1 MNLWQ
6 IAWRNLMR
14 RKMRTMLTILS
25 IMIGVASTFAVIA
38 AVDSAKKAFPLY
50 MKEAFGRADY
60 SVLGTEAY
68 FDEDVYEDVSRIEGA
83 QAVSYLK
90 QSSTLVWEEEGVTA
104 IQKRVDLK
112 GFSRLDT
119 GLTGF
124 KVVEGDLSNDGAVI
138 TDRTAKVWKAEV
150 GDRIAFATDNGIK
163 ELNISAIVKYTAS
176 LMGPSSWMM
185 AKYHPWTVA
194 VPLESLQEWYGK
206 SGKVESILVQAE
218 KSAELDAIG
227 QQLDKLARASGEVY
241 IQPTILDL
249 DAQYKDA
256 DTFFLALY
264 IAGFLGIALS
274 AFVIFNTL
282 YVSMKERR
290 NEFAAMKTIGYTPR
304 QLSNFVLFEVLLLA
318 VIGTVLG
325 LIIGFGLAILLKAV
339 IFMVFSVHADVG
351 MELWKGLVI
360 SSLAGLA
367 VPVLASL
374 YPIRQAGKVSVVAVL
389 KENSAE
395 KRKGGKWRLPAGLLL
410 IGSSFFIKHLLLVVP
425 LLAGIALVFPVLFQ
439 AFSFL
444 LRPLYRAVFGFS
456 GEMAARNLN
465 RSLGRTSMTAVILS
479 IGIAMVV
486 LMSSL
491 NSAFIQTYE
500 RVIHATYGG
509 NLDIMFH
516 HIEPT
521 DLEEMKQVDGV
532 ADAVTYP
539 LQAVVWTLGGNERL
553 LPVYGVGADWIDRFP
568 LFDAGEGTQPSELI
582 AKLQPDEI
590 MLDRAAASVWGGEV
604 GESLTLDTIDGP
616 KPFKVVAVIET
627 MKNSGYGAIMKNEHF
642 REHIGLKY
650 ERNALIL
657 KDESASPLQLRE
669 NLFDQFGS
677 RIESMFGPEDW
688 VSVVGATYTGSFSI
702 VNFLIVLSILI
713 SGMGIANTLLMNIM
727 ERIRELGM
735 MRAVGVTRRQLIR
748 MILLEGFGIG
758 LTATVIG
765 CAFGVLLI
773 YQTST
778 FLAINS
784 LTYTFGVSWMIIGA
798 IALFGILVSLASSF
812 APASKAAKTPLSE
825 ALRYE

>member
-14 RKMRTMLTILS
+14 RKMRTVLTILS

-38 AVDSAKKAFPLY
+38 SVDSAKKAFPLY
-50 MKEAFGRADY
+50 LKEAFGKADF
-60 SVLGTEAY
+60 SVFGTEAY
-68 FDEDVYEDVSRIEGA
+68 FEEGIYEDVSRIEEI
-83 QAVSYLK
+83 QAVSFLK
-90 QSSTLVWEEEGVTA
+90 QSSTLIWEEEGITA
-104 IQKRVDLK
+104 IQKRVDVK

-119 GLTGF
+119 ALTGF
-124 KVVEGDLSNDGAVI
+124 KVVEGDLSGNGAVI
-138 TDRTAKVWKAEV
+138 TDRTAKVWDAKA
-150 GDRIAFATDNGIK
+150 GDRITFATDNGIQ
-163 ELNISAIVKYTAS
+163 ELNITAIVKYTAE

-194 VPLESLQEWYGK
+194 VPLDSLQEWYGK
-206 SGKVESILVQAE
+206 PGEVESILVKAE
-218 KSAELDAIG
+218 PGADLEAIG
-227 QQLDKLARASGEVY
+227 QQLDELAKGDGAVY
-241 IQPTILDL
+241 IQPTVLDF
-249 DAQYKDA
+249 DAQFKDA

-304 QLSNFVLFEVLLLA
+304 QLSDFVLFEVLLLA

-325 LIIGFGLAILLKAV
+325 LLIGFGLAILLKAV

-351 MELWKGLVI
+351 IELWKGLTI
-360 SSLAGLA
+360 SALAGLI

-374 YPIRQAGKVSVVAVL
+374 YPIRQAGKVSVIAVL

-395 KRKGGKWRLPAGLLL
+395 KKKGGKWRLLAGTLL
-410 IGSSFFIKHLLLVVP
+410 ILSSFFIKHLLLIVP
-425 LLAGIALVFPVLFQ
+425 LLIGIALVFPYLFQ
-439 AFSFL
+439 AVSFL

-456 GEMAARNLN
+456 GEMATRNLN
-465 RSLGRTSMTAVILS
+465 RNLGRTSMTAVILS
-479 IGIAMVV
+479 LGIAMIV

-521 DLEEMKQVDGV
+521 DLDEMKQVEGV

-539 LQAVVWTLGGNERL
+539 LQVVIWTLEGHKRQ
-553 LPVYGVGADWIDRFP
+553 LPVYGAGADWINRFP
-568 LFDAGEGTQPSELI
+568 LFDSGEGKKPSEVI
-582 AKLQPDEI
+582 AQLQSNEVS
-590 MLDRAAASVWGGEV
+590 LDRAAFSVWGGEV
-604 GESLTLDTIDGP
+604 GEELTLDTIDGP
-616 KPFKVVAVIET
+616 KPFKVTAVIET
-627 MKNSGYGAIMKNEHF
+627 MKNSGYGAFLQEEHF
-642 REHIGLKY
+642 RRHFGLKY
-650 ERNALIL
+650 ERNALIV
-657 KDESASPLQLRE
+657 KEDSASPLQLRE

-688 VSVVGATYTGSFSI
+688 VSVVGATYTGSFSV

-735 MRAVGVTRRQLIR
+735 MRAVGVTRKQLIR

-765 CAFGVLLI
+765 CVFGILLI
-773 YQTST
+773 YMTST
-778 FLAINS
+778 FLEINS
-784 LTYTFGVSWMIIGA
+784 LTYSFGVSWVILGA
-798 IALFGILVSLASSF
+798 IALFGILVSLVSSF
-812 APASKAAKTPLSE
+812 APASKAAKTKLSE

>member
-14 RKMRTMLTILS
+14 RKMRTVLTILS

-38 AVDSAKKAFPLY
+38 SVDSAKKAFPLY
-50 MKEAFGRADY
+50 LKEAFGKADY
-60 SVLGTEAY
+60 SVFGTEAY
-68 FDEDVYEDVSRIEGA
+68 YDEGIYEDVSRVEDT
-83 QAVSYLK
+83 QAVSFLK
-90 QSSTLVWEEEGVTA
+90 QSSTLVWEEEGITA
-104 IQKRVDLK
+104 IQKRVDVK
-112 GFSRLDT
+112 GYSRLDS

-124 KVVEGDLSNDGAVI
+124 KVVEGNLSSHGAII
-138 TDRTAKVWKAEV
+138 TDRTAKVWNAKI
-150 GDRIAFATDNGIK
+150 GDRITFATDNGLQEMYIA
-163 ELNISAIVKYTAS
+163 AIVKYTAD

-185 AKYHPWTVA
+185 AKYHPWTIA
-194 VPLESLQEWYGK
+194 VPLDSLQEWYGK
-206 SGKVESILVQAE
+206 SGKVESILVKAE
-218 KSAELDAIG
+218 PGADLDAIG
-227 QQLDKLARASGEVY
+227 RQLDELAKNSGTVY
-241 IQPTILDL
+241 IQPTVLDFH
-249 DAQYKDA
+249 AQFKDA
-256 DTFFLALY
+256 DTFFMALY

-282 YVSMKERR
+282 YVSMKERK

-304 QLSNFVLFEVLLLA
+304 QLSDFVLFEVLLLA
-318 VIGTVLG
+318 ILGTVLG
-325 LIIGFGLAILLKAV
+325 LLIGFGLAILLKSV

-351 MELWKGLVI
+351 IELWKGLII
-360 SSLAGLA
+360 SALAGLL

-374 YPIRQAGKVSVVAVL
+374 YPIRQAGKVSVIAVL

-395 KRKGGKWRLPAGLLL
+395 KKKGGKWRLLAGVLL
-410 IGSSFFIKHLLLVVP
+410 ILSSFFIKHLLLIVP
-425 LLAGIALVFPVLFQ
+425 LLVGIALVFPYLFQ

-444 LRPLYRAVFGFS
+444 LRPLYRAAFGFS
-456 GEMAARNLN
+456 GEMATRNLN
-465 RSLGRTSMTAVILS
+465 RNLGRTSMTAVILS
-479 IGIAMVV
+479 LGIAMIV

-516 HIEPT
+516 HIEST
-521 DLEEMKQVDGV
+521 DLEEMKQTSGV

-539 LQAVVWTLGGNERL
+539 LQVVVWTLDGHKRQI
-553 LPVYGVGADWIDRFP
+553 PVYGAGADWIDRFP
-568 LFDAGEGTQPSELI
+568 LFDAGEDTKPSEHLS
-582 AKLQPDEI
+582 KLQSNEI
-590 MLDRAAASVWGGEV
+590 ILDNAAFGVWGGEV
-604 GESLTLDTIDGP
+604 GEELTLDTIDGP

-627 MKNSGYGAIMKNEHF
+627 MKNSGYGAFVQEEHF
-642 REHIGLKY
+642 RQHFGLKY
-650 ERNALIL
+650 ERNALIV
-657 KDESASPLQLRE
+657 KEESASPLQLRE

-702 VNFLIVLSILI
+702 VNFLIVLSVLI

-735 MRAVGVTRRQLIR
+735 MRAVGVTRKQLIR

-765 CAFGVLLI
+765 CVFGVLLI
-773 YQTST
+773 YLTST
-778 FLAINS
+778 FLKINS
-784 LTYTFGVSWMIIGA
+784 LTYSFGVSWIILGA
-798 IALFGILVSLASSF
+798 VALFGILVSLASSF
-812 APASKAAKTPLSE
+812 APASKAAKTQLSE